1 MTLTLNGIVVLAFII
16 EFLGD
21 STKQNGCFKMA
32 LINAKQKLV
41 TTKESGLEYRID
53 RIDIAAALQG

>member
-1 MTLTLNGIVVLAFII
+1 
-16 EFLGD
+16 
-21 STKQNGCFKMA
+21 MA

-53 RIDIAAALQG
+53 KIDIAAALQG